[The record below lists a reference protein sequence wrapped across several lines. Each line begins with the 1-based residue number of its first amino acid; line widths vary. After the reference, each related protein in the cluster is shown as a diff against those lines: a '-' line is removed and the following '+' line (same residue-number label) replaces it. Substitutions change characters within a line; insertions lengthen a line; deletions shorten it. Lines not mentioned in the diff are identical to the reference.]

1 MELPFN
7 YMQYDG
13 FWVGLVPSISISWY
27 TVQGMDEK
35 TLNTLE
41 FPKVRE
47 RLAGYAAF
55 SASASLIRALRPTPH
70 LEDAQDRLARTSE
83 ARRLLSVNGD
93 VSVGGTSDIRPLAE
107 RARRSGVLEAGELLE
122 IKTTLIVARDL
133 ARTLER
139 SESSY
144 PRLVQIGQRMPP
156 PPGVIEAISRCISE
170 RGEVLDSASEKLA
183 ALRRQVRVAHER
195 LMAKLEKL
203 VTDSKVAP
211 MLQEAIITQRS
222 GRYVVPLRADFKGRL
237 KAIVHD
243 QSSSGATLFVEPLA
257 VVDLNNEWQTCQLA
271 EKEEERRI
279 LAELSAQVG
288 EGADAIRAA
297 LDALAEFDFVLACA
311 KFAEDLHAS
320 EPVLMPFRKPG
331 PGHHPGSVIH
341 LMKARHPLLDQSQV
355 VPIDVVLDEATY
367 ALVITGPNTGGK
379 TVTLKTVG
387 LLAAM
392 AQCGLHIPV
401 QSGSELSIF
410 KQIYADVGDE
420 QSIEQSLSTFSGHIT
435 NIVRILNR
443 ADHNSLVLLDELGA
457 GTDPQEGSALARA
470 ILANLVERGITCLVA
485 THYPELKAFAHTT
498 AGAINASMEFD
509 LNSLRP
515 TYHLNIGLPGR
526 SNALA
531 IAERLGLSKEIVGGA
546 RTLLDPTDLHADDL
560 LDEIHRQRDLAEK
573 SHHSAEQTRQ
583 EAESL
588 RRELNERL
596 EKIED
601 ERRTVLEEAQLQAE
615 KETHEVRQELDD
627 VRKALAH
634 ARQPL
639 EALKPLQQQVETL
652 QEVTQAPVVR
662 KATPSTSKP
671 GGFRLGGR
679 VHLRSV
685 HLDGVITGIS
695 EDEVEVQVGNLRL
708 RARRSDVSLSDE
720 PEVEVPPEKP
730 AEKSRKGQT
739 VVSAPLH
746 ASPGMELDI
755 RGQRADD
762 ALEALDHYIEDAYLA
777 GMPFVR
783 IIHGKGTGRL
793 RQLIREAL
801 KQSLHVTSYESGLE
815 GEGGD
820 GVTVA
825 HLD

>member
-1 MELPFN
+1 MLFI
-7 YMQYDG
+7 
-13 FWVGLVPSISISWY
+13 FILWY
-27 TVQGMDEK
+27 TLQGMDEK

-55 SASASLIRALRPTPH
+55 SASAALIRALRPTLR
-70 LEDAQDRLARTSE
+70 LEDALDRLARTTE
-83 ARRLLSVNGD
+83 ARRLLSVNTD
-93 VSVGGTSDIRPLAE
+93 VSVGGTTDIRPLTE
-107 RARRSGVLEAGELLE
+107 RARRSGVLEAGELLA

-139 SESSY
+139 SATSY
-144 PRLVQIGQRMPP
+144 PRLAQIGLRLPP

-195 LMAKLEKL
+195 LLAKLEKL

-211 MLQEAIITQRS
+211 MLQEAIITQRA

-257 VVDLNNEWQTCQLA
+257 VVDLNNEWQSCQLA

-279 LAELSAQVG
+279 LTELSAQVG
-288 EGADAIRAA
+288 EGADAIKAA
-297 LDALAEFDFVLACA
+297 LDALAEFDLALACA
-311 KFAEDLHAS
+311 KYAEDLHAS
-320 EPVLMPFRKPG
+320 EPTLTPFRKPG
-331 PGHHPGSVIH
+331 PGHHPGSIIH
-341 LMKARHPLLDQSQV
+341 LTQARHPLLDQTHV
-355 VPIDVVLDEATY
+355 VPIDVVLDESTY

-379 TVTLKTVG
+379 TVTLKTIG

-392 AQCGLHIPV
+392 AQSGMHIPA

-410 KQIYADVGDE
+410 KQIYADIGDE

-443 ADHNSLVLLDELGA
+443 ADRNSLVLLDELGA

-515 TYHLNIGLPGR
+515 TYHLIIGLPGR

-531 IAERLGLSKEIVGGA
+531 IAERLGLSKEIITGA

-573 SHHSAEQTRQ
+573 SHQTAEQTRQ
-583 EAESL
+583 EAEKL
-588 RRELNERL
+588 RRELSERL

-601 ERRTVLEEAQLQAE
+601 ERHHVLEEAQQQAE
-615 KETHEVRQELDD
+615 KETLEVRQELDE

-652 QEVTQAPVVR
+652 QEVAQAPVVR
-662 KATPSTSKP
+662 KATPAASKP
-671 GGFRLGGR
+671 GGLRLGRR
-679 VHLRSV
+679 VHLRSI
-685 HLDGVITGIS
+685 HLDGVVTGLS
-695 EDEVEVQVGNLRL
+695 EEEVEVQVGNLRL
-708 RARRSDVSLSDE
+708 RARRSDVSLNDE
-720 PEVEVPPEKP
+720 PEADVPPEKS
-730 AEKSRKGQT
+730 AEKSKKGQT

-762 ALEALDHYIEDAYLA
+762 ALEALDHYLEDAYLA

-801 KQSLHVTSYESGLE
+801 KQSSHVTSYESGLE

-825 HLD
+825 HLS